1 MKRRSDWL
9 HNLPLSVLPCGM
21 ICSSPPRPRQL
32 PALSFRRRPGLI
44 ATATDSPPASP
55 LPDIPHL
62 PTLVSPPCSSWCAS
76 VTSCTFAAVVTT
88 EMVLVEFLT
97 YISAGGQQLRQR
109 AAETVRSLKID
120 PNVEVVPQ
128 TSNQFEDALD
138 LYASR
143 PDQQWSLTDCAS
155 FVLMRQRYIW
165 EALAED
171 HNFEQAKFAALL
183 S

>member
-1 MKRRSDWL
+1 MKTLFADTGYWIALLNPRDNL
-9 HNLPLSVLPCGM
+9 HE
-21 ICSSPPRPRQL
+21 RAKQL
-32 PALSFRRRPGLI
+32 ATQLAPFRI
-44 ATATDSPPASP
+44 
-55 LPDIPHL
+55 
-62 PTLVSPPCSSWCAS
+62 
-76 VTSCTFAAVVTT
+76 VTT

-97 YISAGGQQLRQR
+97 SVSAGGQQLRQR

-155 FVLMRQRYIW
+155 FVLMRQRYLW